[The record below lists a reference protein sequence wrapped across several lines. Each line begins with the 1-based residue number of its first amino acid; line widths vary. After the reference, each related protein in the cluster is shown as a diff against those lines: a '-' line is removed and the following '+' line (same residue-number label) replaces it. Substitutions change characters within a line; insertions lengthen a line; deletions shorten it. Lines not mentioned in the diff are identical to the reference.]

1 MPRSRAPTW
10 VRRPREVSSIA
21 EIHFVRQLE
30 RRIEVLEAAVTEA
43 ELGLRH
49 LAQLYTELEV
59 RLDSPRPQP
68 QSAQRR

>member
-1 MPRSRAPTW
+1 M
-10 VRRPREVSSIA
+10 SSIA
-21 EIHFVRQLE
+21 EIHFVKALE

-43 ELGLRH
+43 ERGLSH

-59 RLDSPRPQP
+59 RLDSQRPQP